1 MKTLKKWIAL
11 LCAASMLFSLAACSE
26 PAAEETTKDTEAVNS
41 ADPNET
47 EAETEDDGSL
57 FKTVKDDLPADL
69 KLDGLKVTFLSRG
82 VPKVANEIHV
92 EEMTGEVVNDAVFQR
107 EITVEDRL
115 DCTIENIATGTDNH
129 GNELLNMVSTSVAA
143 SDGAYDILANSNWS
157 TANTYPTGYYM
168 NLHNVENLNLDK
180 EYWAQHLIDSTEING
195 ALFSVTGS
203 LSLFLYQSMF
213 AVFFNR
219 NLCEQYGMQPADI
232 YNTVFEGKWT
242 LDQMIAMTKDI
253 YQDKNGNGIAD
264 ENDVYGFGLQVSS
277 STDGY
282 WSSCQIRMTTRD
294 SDGVVKLDTD
304 LEKLVSVVE
313 RLQDFAYNQKGVVRL
328 VEASDM
334 ADGFYLPE
342 AFAKDQILFMNDWIY
357 TTGTGVF
364 RDMESDYGIIPYPKY
379 DEAQDNYYSYIHDQ
393 FTTFSMLCTVASPAA
408 VGAVMEAMASDSHN
422 RVIPAYYEIALS
434 QKYARDQDSVT
445 SLQTIFEN
453 AYLDTG
459 WVYSLNMNSYPQGVL
474 REPVWRNTNTSV
486 TFVARMGK
494 MAEKSLE
501 KIMKSFDKIAD
512 SQS

>member
-26 PAAEETTKDTEAVNS
+26 PAAEETKQDTS
-41 ADPNET
+41 AANPANPAET

-57 FKTVKDDLPADL
+57 FKTVNDDLPADL
-69 KLDGLKVTFLSRG
+69 KLEGRTVTFLSRG
-82 VPKVANEIHV
+82 REQNVHEIHV
-92 EEMTGEVVNDAVFQR
+92 EEMTGEVVNDAIFQR
-107 EITVEDRL
+107 EIAVEDRL
-115 DCTIENIATGTDNH
+115 DCKIENIATGTDSH
-129 GNELLNMVSTSVAA
+129 GNELLNMVSTSVTA

-157 TANTYPTGYYM
+157 TANTYPTGYYL
-168 NLHNVENLNLDK
+168 NLHDVENLNLEK
-180 EYWAQHLIDSTEING
+180 EYWAQHLIESTEING
-195 ALFSVTGS
+195 ALFGVAGS
-203 LSLFLYQSMF
+203 LGLYMYQSLF

-219 NLCEQYGMQPADI
+219 NLCEQYGIMPDDV
-232 YNTVFEGKWT
+232 YSMVFEGKWT

-253 YQDKNGNGIAD
+253 YQDKDGNGIAD
-264 ENDVYGFGLQVSS
+264 ENDVYGYGLQVSS

-282 WSSCQIRMTTRD
+282 WSSCQIRMTSRD
-294 SDGVVKLDTD
+294 SEGNVKLDTD
-304 LEKLVSVVE
+304 VEKLVSVVE
-313 RLQDFAYNQKGVVRL
+313 RLQDFAYDQKGVVRL

-357 TTGTGVF
+357 TTGTGIF

-379 DEAQDNYYSYIHDQ
+379 DETQDDYYSYIHDAY
-393 FTTFSMLCTVASPAA
+393 TTFSILCTVQEPAV

-422 RVIPAYYEIALS
+422 RVIPAYYETALS

-445 SLQTIFEN
+445 SLQTIFKN

-459 WVYSLNMNSYPQGVL
+459 WVYSLNMNQYPQGTL
-474 REPVWRNTNTSV
+474 REPVWRNTSTTV
-486 TFVARMGK
+486 TYVARMGK

-501 KIMKSFDKIAD
+501 KVMKSFDKITD
-512 SQS
+512 Q

>member
-26 PAAEETTKDTEAVNS
+26 PAAEETKKDTS
-41 ADPNET
+41 AANPANPAET

-57 FKTVKDDLPADL
+57 FKTVNDDLPADL
-69 KLDGLKVTFLSRG
+69 KLEGRTVTFLSRG
-82 VPKVANEIHV
+82 REQNAHEIHV
-92 EEMTGEVVNDAVFQR
+92 EEMTGEVVNDAIFQR
-107 EITVEDRL
+107 EIAVEDRL
-115 DCTIENIATGTDNH
+115 DCKIENIATGTDSH
-129 GNELLNMVSTSVAA
+129 GNELLNMVSTSVTA

-157 TANTYPTGYYM
+157 TANTYPTGYYL
-168 NLHNVENLNLDK
+168 NLHDVENLNLEK
-180 EYWAQHLIDSTEING
+180 EYWAQHLIESTEING
-195 ALFSVTGS
+195 ALFGAAGS
-203 LSLFLYQSMF
+203 LGLYMYQSLF

-219 NLCEQYGMQPADI
+219 NLCEQYGIMPDDV
-232 YNTVFEGKWT
+232 YSMVFEGKWT

-253 YQDKNGNGIAD
+253 YQDKDGNGIAD
-264 ENDVYGFGLQVSS
+264 ENDVYGYGLQVSS

-282 WSSCQIRMTTRD
+282 WSSCQIRMTSRD
-294 SDGVVKLDTD
+294 SEGNVKLDTD
-304 LEKLVSVVE
+304 VEKLVSVVE
-313 RLQDFAYNQKGVVRL
+313 RLQDFAYDQKGVVRL

-357 TTGTGVF
+357 TTGTGIF

-379 DEAQDNYYSYIHDQ
+379 DETQDDYYSYIHDAY
-393 FTTFSMLCTVASPAA
+393 TTFSILCTVQEPAV

-422 RVIPAYYEIALS
+422 RVIPAYYETALS

-445 SLQTIFEN
+445 SLQTIFKN

-459 WVYSLNMNSYPQGVL
+459 WVYSLNMNQYPQGTL
-474 REPVWRNTNTSV
+474 REPVWRNTSTTV
-486 TFVARMGK
+486 TYVARMGK

-501 KIMKSFDKIAD
+501 KVMKSFDKITD
-512 SQS
+512 Q

>member
-26 PAAEETTKDTEAVNS
+26 PAAEETKKDTS
-41 ADPNET
+41 AANPANPAET

-57 FKTVKDDLPADL
+57 FKTVNDDLPADL
-69 KLDGLKVTFLSRG
+69 KLEGRTVTFLSRG
-82 VPKVANEIHV
+82 REQNAHEIHV
-92 EEMTGEVVNDAVFQR
+92 EEMTGEVVNDAIFQR
-107 EITVEDRL
+107 EIAVEDRL
-115 DCTIENIATGTDNH
+115 DCKIENIATGTDSH
-129 GNELLNMVSTSVAA
+129 GNELLNMVSTSVTA

-157 TANTYPTGYYM
+157 TANTYPTGYYL
-168 NLHNVENLNLDK
+168 NLHDVENLNLDK
-180 EYWAQHLIDSTEING
+180 EYWAQHLIESTEING
-195 ALFSVTGS
+195 ALFGVAGS
-203 LSLFLYQSMF
+203 LGLYMYQSLF

-219 NLCEQYGMQPADI
+219 NLCEQYGIMPDDV
-232 YNTVFEGKWT
+232 YSMVFEGKWT

-253 YQDKNGNGIAD
+253 YQDKDGNGIAD
-264 ENDVYGFGLQVSS
+264 ENDVYGYGLQVSS

-282 WSSCQIRMTTRD
+282 WSSCQIRMTSRD
-294 SDGVVKLDTD
+294 SEGNVKLDTD
-304 LEKLVSVVE
+304 VEKLVSVVE
-313 RLQDFAYNQKGVVRL
+313 RLQDFAYDQKGVVRL

-357 TTGTGVF
+357 TTGTGIF

-379 DEAQDNYYSYIHDQ
+379 DETQDDYYSYIHDAY
-393 FTTFSMLCTVASPAA
+393 TTFSILCTVQEPAV

-422 RVIPAYYEIALS
+422 RVIPAYYETALS

-445 SLQTIFEN
+445 SLQTIFKN

-459 WVYSLNMNSYPQGVL
+459 WVYSLNMNQYPQGTL
-474 REPVWRNTNTSV
+474 REPVWRNTSTTV
-486 TFVARMGK
+486 TYVARMGK

-501 KIMKSFDKIAD
+501 KVMKSFDKITD
-512 SQS
+512 Q

>member
-26 PAAEETTKDTEAVNS
+26 PAAEETKKDTS
-41 ADPNET
+41 AANPANPAET

-57 FKTVKDDLPADL
+57 FKTVNDDLPADL
-69 KLDGLKVTFLSRG
+69 KLEGRTVTFLSRG
-82 VPKVANEIHV
+82 REQNAHEIHV
-92 EEMTGEVVNDAVFQR
+92 EEMTGEVVNDAIFQR
-107 EITVEDRL
+107 EIAVEDRL
-115 DCTIENIATGTDNH
+115 DCKIENIATGTDSH
-129 GNELLNMVSTSVAA
+129 GNELLNMVSTSVTA

-157 TANTYPTGYYM
+157 TANTYPTGYYL
-168 NLHNVENLNLDK
+168 NLHDVENLNLEK
-180 EYWAQHLIDSTEING
+180 EYWAQHLIESTEING
-195 ALFSVTGS
+195 ALFGVAGS
-203 LSLFLYQSMF
+203 LGLYMYQSLF

-219 NLCEQYGMQPADI
+219 NLCEQYGIMPDDV
-232 YNTVFEGKWT
+232 YSMVFEGKWT

-253 YQDKNGNGIAD
+253 YQDKDGNGIAD
-264 ENDVYGFGLQVSS
+264 ENDVYGYGLQVSS

-282 WSSCQIRMTTRD
+282 WSSCQIRMTSRD
-294 SDGVVKLDTD
+294 SEGNVKLDTD
-304 LEKLVSVVE
+304 VEKLVSVVE
-313 RLQDFAYNQKGVVRL
+313 RLQDFAYDQKGVVRL

-357 TTGTGVF
+357 TTGTGIF

-379 DEAQDNYYSYIHDQ
+379 DETQDDYYSYIHDAY
-393 FTTFSMLCTVASPAA
+393 TTFSILCTVQEPAV

-422 RVIPAYYEIALS
+422 RVIPAYYETALS

-445 SLQTIFEN
+445 SLQTIFKN

-459 WVYSLNMNSYPQGVL
+459 WVYSLNMNQYPQGTL
-474 REPVWRNTNTSV
+474 REPVWRNTSTTV
-486 TFVARMGK
+486 TYVARMGK

-501 KIMKSFDKIAD
+501 KVMKSFDKITD
-512 SQS
+512 Q